1 MTRVHIFVEGQT
13 EETFVRDLL
22 IPYFAPRQ
30 IYLNSILVKTSASG
44 KGGVVNYAQ
53 IKTQLERKC
62 LEDKAAFVTTMFDLF
77 RLPKTFPGV
86 ESSLAI
92 ADPLAKASLIERQIE
107 QDLGYDNF
115 FANLIV
121 HEFEGLLYSNADC
134 FADWF
139 SGALPVLRKDML
151 AAASPEHINDG
162 PTTAPSKRILR
173 ACPGYEKVLHG
184 PLIAT
189 SIGLEVIRSKCV
201 HFDAWL
207 NSISKLAKGSLR

>member
-1 MTRVHIFVEGQT
+1 MIRVHIFVEGQT

-22 IPYFAPRQ
+22 VPYFAQRQ
-30 IYLNSILVKTSASG
+30 IYLNSILVRTSATG
-44 KGGVVNYAQ
+44 KGGVINYAQ
-53 IKTQLERKC
+53 IKTQLQRKC
-62 LEDKAAFVTTMFDLF
+62 LEDKAAYVTTMFDLF

-86 ESSLAI
+86 EASLVI
-92 ADPLAKASLIERQIE
+92 ADPLEKASIIERQIE
-107 QDLGYDNF
+107 QDIAIDNF

-151 AAASPEHINDG
+151 GAASPEHINDG
-162 PTTAPSKRILR
+162 PNTAPSKRIKR
-173 ACPGYEKVLHG
+173 ACPGYDKVLHG

-189 SIGLEVIRSKCV
+189 SIGLEVIRAKCL

-207 NSISKLAKGSLR
+207 NSISKLVEGTRR